1 MKKSAKNT
9 NHVTVETEET
19 MQATTLLHSIA
30 HTHLPKGDYTPVF
43 LLFLEEQ
50 TIGYFT
56 QLYPLTVRLLPKTEA
71 P

>member
-19 MQATTLLHSIA
+19 IQVTTLLHA
-30 HTHLPKGDYTPVF
+30 HLPKGDYTPVF
-43 LLFLEEQ
+43 LFFLEES

-56 QLYPLTVRLLPKTEA
+56 QLYPLTVHLLPKTEA